1 MVIYRRETERVC
13 EIMKKIRGEEVEG
26 TSRGYADHCGFLR
39 NQDEPG
45 RGGTIAGMQGLASDN
60 LKKCK

>member
-45 RGGTIAGMQGLASDN
+45 RGGTIA
-60 LKKCK
+60 